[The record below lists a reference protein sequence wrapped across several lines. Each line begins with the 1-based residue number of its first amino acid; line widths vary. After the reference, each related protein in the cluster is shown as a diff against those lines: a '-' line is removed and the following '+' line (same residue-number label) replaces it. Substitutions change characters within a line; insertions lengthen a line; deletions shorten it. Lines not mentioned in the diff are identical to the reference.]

1 MNSGKNKTVQNKRN
15 INVNTVVVAHILSVD
30 SKQGDVRKQTKTNNN
45 TCEQATQTHKR
56 MQYKIQQKT

>member
-56 MQYKIQQKT
+56 ILYTN